1 MTVVL
6 DRERARKPV
15 KTLFGWLVYRR
26 ISMPLSLLVA
36 RTPVRPSHITAAGLA
51 AGLDN
56 DLQRAALSLRPD
68 LATRLAALR
77 DAGALGAAVSGSGP
91 TCFGLF
97 GDRAAAGRAAAA
109 IPGALAVES
118 R

>member
-1 MTVVL
+1 MYAEL
-6 DRERARKPV
+6 DRLDAARADLDPARLADIGGER
-15 KTLFGWLVYRR
+15 RR
-26 ISMPLSLLVA
+26 APD
-36 RTPVRPSHITAAGLA
+36 LA
-51 AGLDN
+51 AALEN

-68 LATRLAALR
+68 LEPTLDALR

-97 GDRAAAGRAAAA
+97 EDRAAAEAAASA
-109 IPGALAVES
+109 IPGSLVTES